1 MVSGGKGVTV
11 MKSAAFE
18 YHRATSVDEALAC
31 MARYE
36 GQAQWLAGGQSLL
49 AMMNLR
55 LAQPPALIDIRGI
68 PGLNEIRQTGGTV
81 RIGALCTHHQIQQSA
96 LVQDALPLLA
106 QAVPHVAHLAI
117 RHVGTIGGSL
127 ALADPAAE
135 YPAVVQALKGVLV
148 AQGPSGER
156 RIPVDDY
163 FVGLYQTA
171 LQPGELLTA
180 VELPVAKPGQR
191 FHFDELSRRRGD
203 YGLVGLACAAQ
214 VHAGLLSDVRLSFL
228 AVGDGPVLAT
238 RAMAVLNGKT
248 LDETLIRAAQ
258 QALESDLQPAGDLQA
273 TAATKLHCA
282 RVLLGRALSTWRTAA

>member
-1 MVSGGKGVTV
+1 MEKVSV

-18 YHRATSVDEALAC
+18 YHRVSSLAEALSC
-31 MARYE
+31 MARYD

-55 LAQPPALIDIRGI
+55 LAQPPALIDIRGL
-68 PGLNEIRQTGGTV
+68 PDLAEIRQVGQTL
-81 RIGALCTHHQIQQSA
+81 RIGALCTHQQILNSPLIASA
-96 LVQDALPLLA
+96 APLLA

-117 RHVGTIGGSL
+117 RNVGTIGGSL

-148 AQGPSGER
+148 AQGPTGER
-156 RIPVDDY
+156 RIPVDEY

-180 VELPVAKPGQR
+180 IELSVAQAGQC

-203 YGLVGLACAAQ
+203 YGMVGLACAAQ
-214 VHAGLLSDVRLSFL
+214 MLGGVVTDIRLSFL
-228 AVGDGPVLAT
+228 AVGDGPVLA
-238 RAMAVLNGKT
+238 RQAMSALTGKPLN
-248 LDETLIRAAQ
+248 DDAIRQAQ
-258 QALESDLQPAGDLQA
+258 QKLDLDLQPAGDLQA

-282 RVLLGRALSTWRTAA
+282 RVLLGRALAAWRNAA

>member
-1 MVSGGKGVTV
+1 

-18 YHRATSVDEALAC
+18 YHRANTLSEAFAC
-31 MARYE
+31 MARYD

-55 LAQPPALIDIRGI
+55 LAHPPALIDIRGI
-68 PGLNEIRQTGGTV
+68 PGLAEIRSMGSVV
-81 RIGALCTHHQIQQSA
+81 RIGALCTHNQLLNSPLIR
-96 LVQDALPLLA
+96 DAVPLLA

-117 RHVGTIGGSL
+117 RNVGTIGGSL

-135 YPAVVQALKGVLV
+135 YPTVVQALRGTLI
-148 AQGPSGER
+148 AQGPAGER
-156 RIPVDDY
+156 RIAADEY

-180 VELPVAKPGQR
+180 IELPVAQAGQR

-203 YGLVGLACAAQ
+203 YGMVGVACAAQ
-214 VHAGLLSDVRLSFL
+214 VTSGIVSGVRLSFL
-228 AVGDGPVLAT
+228 AVGDGPVLA
-238 RAMAVLNGKT
+238 RNAMAALEGQP
-248 LDETLIRAAQ
+248 LDEPAIRAAQ
-258 QALESDLQPAGDLQA
+258 QALDQDLQPAGDLQA

-282 RVLLGRALSTWRTAA
+282 RVLLGRALGSWRTAS